1 MEPTKILLAGESW
14 VSIST
19 HIEGW
24 DFFNSAV
31 YEEGHKYLYSA
42 LSGTGFD
49 FTHITGHRVATD
61 FPLTLEELRSF
72 DVVILSDI
80 GANTLLLHPDV
91 WLHGKTVPNRLKLIA
106 EWVRAG
112 GALVM
117 CGGYLSFAG
126 IYGSARYHNTPVE
139 EVLPVVISSGDDRR
153 ELPEGGMVRVVNAT
167 HPIMSG
173 ISGEWPVILGLN
185 ELTARPEADIIA
197 EVNGLPFI
205 AVREVDR
212 GRSIVWTSDIGP
224 HWCPTR
230 FTEWAGYRTIWQQ
243 SVRWLGRH

>member
-1 MEPTKILLAGESW
+1 
-14 VSIST
+14 
-19 HIEGW
+19 
-24 DFFNSAV
+24 
-31 YEEGHKYLYSA
+31 
-42 LSGTGFD
+42 
-49 FTHITGHRVATD
+49 
-61 FPLTLEELRSF
+61 
-72 DVVILSDI
+72 
-80 GANTLLLHPDV
+80 
-91 WLHGKTVPNRLKLIA
+91 
-106 EWVRAG
+106 
-112 GALVM
+112 M